1 MELYQLMERVRAG
14 EDDTKISSELQR
26 KFPGREFRVLAEAY
40 WRTSGD
46 AWNSILE
53 GAILFG
59 TGAFIWGSER
69 KMPDF
74 HDHYK
79 GLVGLSGD
87 DLMVYGYR
95 DRDFYSRFFS
105 LKSLKA
111 DLESPNDS
119 YSILQISGA
128 VYLKLILPSA
138 RKARLIQESISSAC
152 HETPE
157 AKQCFIA
164 TAVYDSPSSPQVKM
178 LQQWRR
184 TRLERSVVGRC
195 AVAVYYALSPPI
207 AHCCRRSR
215 ILRRIARWLLDR
227 IISRISSSIAK
238 EGRCGV

>member
-1 MELYQLMERVRAG
+1 MEFYQLMERVRAG
-14 EDDTKISSELQR
+14 EDDSKISSALQR
-26 KFPGREFRVLAEAY
+26 NFPGREFRILAEAY

-46 AWNSILE
+46 AWNDILE

-69 KMPDF
+69 KMPEF

-95 DRDFYSRFFS
+95 ERDFYSRFFP

-111 DLESPNDS
+111 DLESPNDA
-119 YSILQISGA
+119 YSILQLSGA

-138 RKARLIQESISSAC
+138 QKARLIQESISSAC
-152 HETPE
+152 HETPA

-164 TAVYDSPSSPQVKM
+164 TAVYDSPSARQVVM
-178 LQQWRR
+178 LQQWRI
-184 TRLERSVVGRC
+184 TRLERSAVGRR

-207 AHCCRRSR
+207 AHCCRRSQ

-227 IISRISSSIAK
+227 IVSHLSSSIVK
-238 EGRCGV
+238 EGQHGV